1 MTDRFAV
8 LWTRAGGTPTK
19 MGSLVA
25 TTREC
30 RFSYDAGF
38 VHAGLPGFSLLAPV
52 EQLLDKSPVVR
63 AATERFPLH
72 PRLMA
77 LIPPNSPGN
86 LQRRVYAEL
95 LSKKKPPPAP
105 GFETEWGILMLAGRN
120 GIGHLD
126 VFPSDLE
133 AEDWYTQQAGET
145 AVIGGRSGIW
155 GLLRD
160 EVRQSGSIG
169 ADSAQVLADVM
180 GPTPS
185 VGGMT
190 TKLLAAIPDLPV
202 WGGAMARPGTRAV
215 HQTPYTD
222 AVIKIEQPGYEG
234 ITVLEELCYTVHEAM
249 GFRVPRR
256 WTLEIEG
263 LRILAVER
271 FDRTRAGLPIPYESL
286 LTTFSSG
293 SPSVTSTSDLL
304 LPEVAAWIK
313 KLARLCAIDVKTT
326 LREIFSRI
334 AVALMTGNG
343 DLHLDNLGF
352 LGGSRDVVLA
362 PVFDPAPMRAW
373 PRHNMRLATP
383 IDFVHDEP
391 MYRQIAKAG
400 TAFGFTL
407 SEALDV
413 LYRVGDATQDYRKL
427 VTASKGV
434 PSAQKKQLRDIVAA
448 ERRLL
453 DETIMS
459 TRKPPAAPRTSSG

>member
-8 LWTRAGGTPTK
+8 VWTRAGGTPVK

-25 TTREC
+25 TAREC
-30 RFSYDAGF
+30 RFSYDAAF
-38 VHAGLPGFSLLAPV
+38 VHSGLPGFSLLAPV
-52 EQLLDKSPVVR
+52 ERLLDKTPVVR

-77 LIPPNSPGN
+77 LIPPNAPSN

-95 LSKKKPPPAP
+95 LSKQKPPPAP
-105 GFETEWGILMLAGRN
+105 GFETEWGMLMLAGRN

-133 AEDWYTQQAGET
+133 AEDWYTRQTGEP
-145 AVIGGRSGIW
+145 AAIGGRHGIW

-160 EVRQSGSIG
+160 EIRPSGAIG
-169 ADSAQVLADVM
+169 TDAAQALADVM

-190 TKLLAAIPDLPV
+190 TKLLAAIPDRPV
-202 WGGAMARPGTRAV
+202 WGGALARPGTRAV
-215 HQTPYTD
+215 RQTPYTD
-222 AVIKIEQPGYEG
+222 AVVKIEQPGYEG

-256 WTLEIEG
+256 WALEIEG
-263 LRILAVER
+263 MRILAVER

-286 LTTFSSG
+286 LTAFSSG
-293 SPSVTSTSDLL
+293 SSSVTGTSDLF

-313 KLARLCAIDVKTT
+313 KLAQLCALDVQST
-326 LREIFSRI
+326 LREIFSRL

-343 DLHLDNLGF
+343 DLHLDNLGL
-352 LGGSRDVVLA
+352 LGGSRDVALA

-373 PRHNMRLATP
+373 PRHNMRMATP
-383 IDFVHDEP
+383 IDFVHGEP
-391 MYRQIAKAG
+391 LYRQIAKAG
-400 TAFGFTL
+400 TAFGLTL
-407 SEALDV
+407 NEALDA
-413 LYRVGDATQDYRKL
+413 LDRAHEATRDYRKR

-434 PSAQKKQLRDIVAA
+434 PAAQKRQLRGIVAA
-448 ERRLL
+448 ERQLL
-453 DETIMS
+453 AEAIA
-459 TRKPPAAPRTSSG
+459 RGRTTESPSGR